1 MLNTV
6 AKLGLLLLVIF
17 IFNIRVLTN
26 NIIQL
31 HVSAPE
37 FGIVCHPKYAN
48 CQKSNLKRKF
58 EKFSLF
64 AIFHVEDTY
73 VEAPTLLLKLAKY
86 VK

>member
-1 MLNTV
+1 M
-6 AKLGLLLLVIF
+6 VIF

-31 HVSAPE
+31 HVLAPE

-48 CQKSNLKRKF
+48 CQESYLKKKVR
-58 EKFSLF
+58 EILF
-64 AIFHVEDTY
+64 AIFHAKDTY
-73 VEAPTLLLKLAKY
+73 VEAPALLLTMAKY